1 MKKECNKFKAD
12 ITDYA
17 RGAHEYV
24 KDMDALFN
32 HLRTCKSC
40 LNKLFGLEETFA
52 HLSKHKV
59 GQPAGSPAYRGKKK
73 SLDEL
78 KAMFRKGPPPEP
90 KLTKLE
96 GMLQQGIKSY
106 KEGQYPTARIL
117 LNIVVKELA
126 DDAKLSDADRQLKA
140 DAYYHLG
147 LTHEA
152 SNNIDGALYVF
163 SRAIELDPDDA
174 DAHYYRAD
182 IYSRYNQLDAA
193 LRDYTIAI
201 ELNPDHEEA
210 LRERGL
216 MFYSTNR
223 LEAAMA
229 DAQRLLELEPG
240 NGWYYLLRAMV
251 YEMMGLFPEAVADSA
266 RAIELKDELA
276 GDKRDIFAYTVR
288 GRSYGM
294 MSEYGKAV
302 ADFTALIKLSP
313 RDANSYFYRGII
325 YARQSKLTEAI
336 ADFKKALAL
345 KPGDWTAADYLIQA
359 ERQLA
364 AREIEAQVKKAG
376 QQLANRLK
384 KQQVKV
390 KDYDAE
396 INHLKR
402 EIDYLKDNQKLMLE
416 IISQKPEYH
425 YRIEGPMMPTGKP
438 MRDIFPVQPV
448 RPTQVINPNEI
459 RIPDSPK

>member
-17 RGAHEYV
+17 RGAHQYI
-24 KDMDALFN
+24 KDFDALFN
-32 HLRTCKSC
+32 HLRKCKSC

-52 HLSKHKV
+52 HLAKHK
-59 GQPAGSPAYRGKKK
+59 AGKK
-73 SLDEL
+73 SLAEL
-78 KAMFRKGPPPEP
+78 KEMFRPDATVGTPLWLRKGPPPEP

-152 SNNIDGALYVF
+152 SNNIDGALYTF
-163 SRAIELDPDDA
+163 SRAIELDPADA

-182 IYSRYNQLDAA
+182 IYSRYNQLEAA
-193 LRDYTIAI
+193 LRDYNIAI

-210 LRERGL
+210 RRERGL

-223 LEAAMA
+223 LEAAML
-229 DAQRLLELEPG
+229 DAQALIELAPD
-240 NGWYYLLRAMV
+240 NGWYSLLRAMV

-276 GDKRDIFAYTVR
+276 GPKRDIFAYTVR

-294 MSEYGKAV
+294 MSEYGKAI

-325 YARQSKLTEAI
+325 YARQSKLAEAI
-336 ADFKKALAL
+336 ADFRKSLAL
-345 KPGDWTAADYLIQA
+345 RPGDTSVAD
-359 ERQLA
+359 
-364 AREIEAQVKKAG
+364 
-376 QQLANRLK
+376 
-384 KQQVKV
+384 
-390 KDYDAE
+390 
-396 INHLKR
+396 
-402 EIDYLKDNQKLMLE
+402 
-416 IISQKPEYH
+416 
-425 YRIEGPMMPTGKP
+425 
-438 MRDIFPVQPV
+438 
-448 RPTQVINPNEI
+448 
-459 RIPDSPK
+459 